1 MDKLQ
6 QVIRIFDKR
15 AALYQER
22 HMDVSRYHASFD
34 LFCNS
39 IPEQDA
45 AVLEIACGPGNI
57 TRYLLQ
63 QRPDFHLLG
72 IDLAPNMLE
81 LARTNN
87 PQAEF
92 QLMDA
97 RDISRIGKTFQG
109 IMCGF
114 CLPYLSREGAE
125 KMIADAA
132 GLLTPGGVLYI
143 STMEDEYARSGFFHT
158 DGNDEFY
165 MYYHEAGYL
174 ENALK
179 ENGFEVMELQRQQYP
194 AADGSTTTD
203 LILIARR

>member
-6 QVIRIFDKR
+6 MAINVFNKR
-15 AALYQER
+15 AVQYQDKFMDVALY
-22 HMDVSRYHASFD
+22 HDSFD

-39 IPEQDA
+39 IPKQTA

-63 QRPDFHLLG
+63 KRPGFQLLG

-81 LARTNN
+81 LARSNN

-92 QLMDA
+92 MLMDG
-97 RDISRIGKTFQG
+97 RDILRLNKLFDG

-114 CLPYLSREGAE
+114 CLPYLSREEAV
-125 KMIADAA
+125 KMIGDAA
-132 GLLTPGGVLYI
+132 RLLLPGGIFYI
-143 STMEDEYARSGFFHT
+143 STMEDDYARSGFQRS
-158 DGNDEFY
+158 GAGDELY
-165 MYYHEAGYL
+165 MYYHQADYL
-174 ENALK
+174 VNALNA
-179 ENGFEVMELQRQQYP
+179 NGFKIMDIRRKQYP

-203 LILIARR
+203 LIIIAGI

>member
-6 QVIRIFDKR
+6 LAINVFDKR
-15 AALYQER
+15 AVQYQDKFMDVALY
-22 HMDVSRYHASFD
+22 HDSFD

-39 IPEQDA
+39 IPKQEA
-45 AVLEIACGPGNI
+45 TVLEIACGPGNI

-63 QRPDFHLLG
+63 KRPGFHLLG

-92 QLMDA
+92 MLMDG
-97 RDISRIGKTFQG
+97 RNILTLNKLFDG

-114 CLPYLSREGAE
+114 CLPYLSREEAV
-125 KMIADAA
+125 KMIGDAA
-132 GLLTPGGVLYI
+132 RLLAPGGVFYI
-143 STMEDEYARSGFFHT
+143 STMEDDYARSGFQRP
-158 DGNDEFY
+158 GAGDELY
-165 MYYHEAGYL
+165 MYYHQADYL
-174 ENALK
+174 VNALDT
-179 ENGFEVMELQRQQYP
+179 NGFKIMDIQRKQYP

-203 LILIARR
+203 LIIIAGI

>member
-1 MDKLQ
+1 MDKMQ
-6 QVIRIFDKR
+6 QVISIFDKR

-39 IPEQDA
+39 ITKQDA

-57 TRYLLQ
+57 TKYLLQ

-72 IDLAPNMLE
+72 IDLATNMLE

-97 RDISRIGKTFQG
+97 RDISLLGKTFDG

-114 CLPYLSREGAE
+114 CLPYLSREEAV

-132 GLLTPGGVLYI
+132 RLLTPGGVLYI
-143 STMEDEYARSGFFHT
+143 STMEDEYTRSGFFHT

-174 ENALK
+174 VDALK
-179 ENGFEVMELQRQQYP
+179 ENGFEVMDLQREQYP
-194 AADGSTTTD
+194 AADGSNTTD
-203 LILIARR
+203 LILIARK